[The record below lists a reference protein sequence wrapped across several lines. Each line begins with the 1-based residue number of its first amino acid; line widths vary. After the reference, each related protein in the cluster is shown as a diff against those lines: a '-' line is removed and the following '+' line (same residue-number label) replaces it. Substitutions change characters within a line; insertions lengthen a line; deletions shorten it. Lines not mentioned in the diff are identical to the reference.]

1 MVVAN
6 DASILR
12 EEEEDARGIDGRSLE
27 VVVSQLLVL
36 TSERFL
42 LREVLAAE
50 HLA

>member
-12 EEEEDARGIDGRSLE
+12 EEEEDARGIDGGSLE
-27 VVVSQLLVL
+27 VVVSQLLVFA
-36 TSERFL
+36 SEHFL
-42 LREVLAAE
+42 QREVLAVN